1 MQLDERKQMIL
12 KAIINKYVEVAE
24 PISSRTILA
33 DYNLQVSSATIRNEM
48 VILEN
53 LGYIKQPH
61 ISSGRIPSSPG
72 YRYYV
77 DYLMD
82 YGVLD
87 LSEKRLLI
95 ESIRDEF
102 KRVNNYLKKIGSVVA
117 SLTNYTVFV
126 TEEAEGNDRVNL
138 IKLIGLL
145 ENKVLL
151 IIVLTSKRTKDFLLN
166 FTQVIKEEK
175 LEHLSKLLTEAFK
188 HKTLEFMTQELRN
201 SIQNLFPELTELIKE
216 IFKLVKDTLIKERD
230 VELVVEG
237 ICNIF
242 KQPEFNQVNIV
253 ESFLSTVE
261 EKNLILNTLDNVL
274 GAPPEG
280 IDIRIGEEIG
290 VDSLK
295 DYALISTSYK
305 FIGGISG
312 KIGIIGPTRMS
323 YKKSIQLLETTLE
336 ALGQREG

>member
-1 MQLDERKQMIL
+1 MALDERKQRIL
-12 KAIINKYVEVAE
+12 KAIINKYIEVAE
-24 PISSRTILA
+24 PISSKTILA
-33 DYNLQVSSATIRNEM
+33 DYDLQVSSATIRNEM
-48 VILEN
+48 VALEH

-82 YGVLD
+82 HGVLA
-87 LSEKRLLI
+87 LPEKQLLI
-95 ESIRDEF
+95 DSIQSELKKVD
-102 KRVNNYLKKIGSVVA
+102 NYLQKIGSLVA

-126 TEEAEGNDRVNL
+126 TEESEDNDRVNL
-138 IKLIGLL
+138 IKLIGLI
-145 ENKVLL
+145 ENRVLL
-151 IIVLTSKRTKDFLLN
+151 IIVLSSKRTKDFLLN
-166 FTQVIKEEK
+166 FAEAVKEEK
-175 LEHLSKLLTEAFK
+175 LQYLSQLLTDAFK
-188 HKTLEFMTQELRN
+188 DKTLESLTPELQN
-201 SIQNLFPELTELIKE
+201 SIRDLFPESPAISEE
-216 IFKLVKDTLIKERD
+216 IFKLVEETLVKERD

-242 KQPEFNQVNIV
+242 KQPEFNEVNVI

-261 EKNLILNTLDNVL
+261 EKNLILSTLDNVL
-274 GAPPEG
+274 KSSDN
-280 IDIRIGEEIG
+280 IHIRIGDEIG

-305 FIGGISG
+305 FVDGISG

-323 YKKSIQLLETTLE
+323 YEKSIQLLETTLE
-336 ALGQREG
+336 ALDKKEE

>member
-1 MQLDERKQMIL
+1 MELDERKQRIL
-12 KAIINKYVEVAE
+12 KAIINKYIEVAE
-24 PISSRTILA
+24 PISSKTILA

-48 VILEN
+48 VALEN

-82 YGVLD
+82 HGVLA
-87 LSEKRLLI
+87 LAEKRLLI
-95 ESIRDEF
+95 DSIQGEL
-102 KRVNNYLKKIGSVVA
+102 KRVDNYLQKIGSVVA

-138 IKLIGLL
+138 VKLIGLI

-151 IIVLTSKRTKDFLLN
+151 IIVLSSKRTKDFLLN
-166 FTQVIKEEK
+166 FAQIVQEEK
-175 LEHLSKLLTEAFK
+175 LEHLSKLLTEAFMD
-188 HKTLEFMTQELRN
+188 KTLESMTPELRI
-201 SIQNLFPELTELIKE
+201 SIEDFFPESPELSKE
-216 IFKLVKDTLIKERD
+216 IFKLVEDTLVKKRD

-242 KQPEFNQVNIV
+242 KQPEFNQVNVI

-261 EKNLILNTLDNVL
+261 EKNLILSTLDNVL
-274 GAPPEG
+274 GTPEK

-290 VDSLK
+290 VESLK

-305 FIGGISG
+305 FVDGISG

-323 YKKSIQLLETTLE
+323 YEKSVQLLETTLE
-336 ALGQREG
+336 ALGQGKK

>member
-1 MQLDERKQMIL
+1 MQLDKRKKMIL
-12 KAIINKYVEVAE
+12 KAIINKYIEVAE
-24 PISSRTILA
+24 PISSKTILA

-48 VILEN
+48 VVLEN

-87 LSEKRLLI
+87 ISEKRLLI
-95 ESIRDEF
+95 DFIQGEL
-102 KRVNNYLKKIGSVVA
+102 KRVDNYLQKIGFLVA

-138 IKLIGLL
+138 IKLIGLI

-166 FTQVIKEEK
+166 FAQVVQEEK

-188 HKTLEFMTQELRN
+188 DKTLESMTPELRS
-201 SIQNLFPELTELIKE
+201 SIQDLFPELPELTKE
-216 IFKLVKDTLIKERD
+216 IFKLVEDMLIKERD

-237 ICNIF
+237 VCNIF
-242 KQPEFNQVNIV
+242 KQPEFNQVNVI

-261 EKNLILNTLDNVL
+261 EKNLILSTLDNVL
-274 GAPPEG
+274 GTPED

-305 FIGGISG
+305 FVDGISG

-323 YKKSIQLLETTLE
+323 YEKCVQLLETTLE
-336 ALGQREG
+336 ALGQREE